1 MYTPLLLAVYL
12 ASCAPVESWYLMCY
26 RKGPHLVHP
35 FLYQPPTSLGGAA
48 PGTLPPRTE
57 VVAYFMDPRNYAREH
72 TPAWM
77 QFIYAPVHWLEQV
90 HPKIGEGTMR
100 YWDWCHEQWK

>member
-1 MYTPLLLAVYL
+1 
-12 ASCAPVESWYLMCY
+12 
-26 RKGPHLVHP
+26 
-35 FLYQPPTSLGGAA
+35 
-48 PGTLPPRTE
+48 
-57 VVAYFMDPRNYAREH
+57 MDPRNYAREH